1 MIRVLV
7 LLTYFLIFFNLSN
20 KFFLRFILFFF
31 PFYFFNILVPMSE
44 EERKRQN
51 LIAELYSTETAY
63 VDNLKLVFE
72 VRQNH
77 SPLWSRESQLFTL
90 LPPRQGVHQEHPERQ
105 PADQAGHLHPLHQLE
120 GPDRGQHQAAEVAED
135 PSDDAAAAGDCRGHS
150 VRKCRHLVKA
160 HTSASTL

>member
-7 LLTYFLIFFNLSN
+7 LLTYFLIFFYFHNSI
-20 KFFLRFILFFF
+20 FILFCFSF
-31 PFYFFNILVPMSE
+31 LFYFFDILVPMSE

-72 VRQNH
+72 VRQHH
-77 SPLWSRESQLFTL
+77 SPFSSRFTL

-150 VRKCRHLVKA
+150 VRKCRH
-160 HTSASTL
+160 

>member
-7 LLTYFLIFFNLSN
+7 LLTYFLIFFNLS
-20 KFFLRFILFFF
+20 KSIFISFCFSFL
-31 PFYFFNILVPMSE
+31 FYFFNILVPMSE

-77 SPLWSRESQLFTL
+77 SPLWSRNTIIYTSSSSTRCSSRASGA
-90 LPPRQGVHQEHPERQ
+90 PTCW
-105 PADQAGHLHPLHQLE
+105 
-120 GPDRGQHQAAEVAED
+120 
-135 PSDDAAAAGDCRGHS
+135 PSRTSPSSSSTGRTWSWPTPSCWSRWGS
-150 VRKCRHLVKA
+150 VRRCSSSRRLSGTFCVKM
-160 HTSASTL
+160 

>member
-7 LLTYFLIFFNLSN
+7 LLTYFLIFFNLPNSI
-20 KFFLRFILFFF
+20 FILFCFSF
-31 PFYFFNILVPMSE
+31 LFYFFNILVPMSE

-77 SPLWSRESQLFTL
+77 SPLWSQTQLFTL

-135 PSDDAAAAGDCRGHS
+135 PSDDGAAAGDCRGHS
-150 VRKCRHLVKA
+150 VRKCRHSVKA
-160 HTSASTL
+160 HISAPTL